1 MFDFVRNAVSDRN
14 PLRLIFH
21 KLKAVTAAIRY
32 GFPGKRLH
40 VIAVTG
46 TKGKTTTT
54 NLITKILEESGAKV
68 GMVST
73 INFKVADREWT
84 NKSKQTTASP
94 FELQR
99 LLREMVKAGC
109 QYAVLEVSSHAM
121 TQSRT
126 WGVNVDTAVL
136 TNIQHDHIEYHGS
149 FGEYMKA
156 KGELFRQLNISR
168 RKPKIPKVI
177 VLNHDDANFEYF
189 DQFIADQ
196 KYFYGFEKG
205 IVRAS
210 NIELKP
216 DGTRFVLHIPNGAID
231 VKLSL
236 PGEVNVYNAM
246 AAVSACLTSNLTVDS
261 IKSALEKASQIPGR
275 FEHVECGQKYAVIVD
290 YAHTED
296 SLDQLLALYRKVAK
310 NKLFLVF
317 GATGGGRDKSKRPL
331 MGKIAAKYAD
341 YIVITNDD
349 PYEECQMDII
359 DQIADGMERV
369 EGQNMWKIP
378 HRREAIRLA
387 LTRAKEGDIV
397 VLAGKGCEEIQI
409 VGKAHVP
416 WDDRKVV
423 RELLT
428 REVKVEIGK
437 GKIVSRENVCLQ
449 S

>member
-1 MFDFVRNAVSDRN
+1 MFDFIRNAVSDQN

-21 KLKAVTAAIRY
+21 KLKAITAAMWY

-54 NLITKILEESGAKV
+54 NLITKILEESGEKV

-73 INFKVADREWT
+73 INFKVGDREWA

-94 FELQR
+94 FELQK
-99 LLREMVKAGC
+99 LLKEMVNEGC
-109 QYAVLEVSSHAM
+109 KYAVLEVSSHAM

-126 WGVNVDTAVL
+126 WGINIDTAVL
-136 TNIQHDHIEYHGS
+136 TNIQQDHIEYHGS

-156 KGELFRQLNISR
+156 KGELFRQLNISK
-168 RKPKIPKVI
+168 RKPNIQKVA
-177 VLNHDDANFEYF
+177 VLNRDDANFDYF

-196 KYFYGFEKG
+196 KYLYGFEEG
-205 IVRAS
+205 IVRAT
-210 NIELKP
+210 NIDLRP
-216 DGTRFVLHIPNGAID
+216 DGTHFILHIPNGQIE

-246 AAVSACLTSNLTVDS
+246 AAVTACLNGRLTAES
-261 IKSALEKASQIPGR
+261 IKSALERASQIPGR
-275 FEHVECGQKYAVIVD
+275 FEHVECGQKYSVIVD

-296 SLDQLLALYRKVAK
+296 SLEQLLSLYRKVAK
-310 NKLFLVF
+310 KRLFLVF

-341 YIVITNDD
+341 YVVITNDD

-359 DQIADGMERV
+359 DQIADGMERK
-369 EGQNMWKIP
+369 EGQSMWKIP

-387 LTRAKEGDIV
+387 LTQAREGDV
-397 VLAGKGCEEIQI
+397 VVIAGKGCEEVQVI
-409 VGKAHVP
+409 GKAHIP

-428 REVKVEIGK
+428 REVRVEIEK
-437 GKIVSRENVCLQ
+437 GHIVSRENVCLQ